1 MIREEE
7 LETEGGL
14 QRRLERHAYDRLIIL
29 SDGVFAIAITLA
41 AFEIKAPA
49 NWRDLADLWAQ
60 LQFPVFAYLLSFGM
74 VASYWNGQRTL
85 FARLVR
91 VDAPLTLLALLQLL
105 FIALI
110 PVATELFYDHSKKI
124 GSPTIYFATLA
135 ACGYVTAA
143 LWFYAALRPAMV
155 HPQSRARDYWERFA
169 KALVV
174 PLALTGFAA
183 TGGFSTASVAGT
195 VALLLVRRLVLWRL
209 SPAAGLGVAQK

>member
-1 MIREEE
+1 MSGAEE

-14 QRRLERHAYDRLIIL
+14 QRRLDRHAYDRLIIL

-49 NWRDLADLWAQ
+49 NWRDLAELWAQ
-60 LQFPVFAYLLSFGM
+60 LRLPVFAYLLSFGM
-74 VASYWNGQRTL
+74 VASYWNSQRTL

-91 VDAPLTLLALLQLL
+91 VDTPLTLLALLQLL

-110 PVATELFYDHSKKI
+110 PVATGLFYDHSKQI
-124 GSPTIYFATLA
+124 GSPTIYLATLA

-143 LWFYAALRPAMV
+143 LWFYAALRPAMM

-169 KALVV
+169 KALVA
-174 PLALTGFAA
+174 PLAMTWFAA
-183 TGGFSTASVAGT
+183 TGDQSTASMAGI
-195 VALLLVRRLVLWRL
+195 VALLLVCRLVFWRRR
-209 SPAAGLGVAQK
+209 GIAQK

>member
-7 LETEGGL
+7 LETESGL
-14 QRRLERHAYDRLIIL
+14 QRRLERHSYDRLIIL
-29 SDGVFAIAITLA
+29 SDAVFAIAITLA
-41 AFEIKAPA
+41 AFEIKPPA
-49 NWRDLADLWAQ
+49 SWRDLADLWAQ
-60 LQFPVFAYLLSFGM
+60 LRLPVFAYLLSFVL

-110 PVATELFYDHSKKI
+110 PVATGLFYDHSKQI
-124 GSPTIYFATLA
+124 GSPIIYFATLA

-155 HPQSRARDYWERFA
+155 HPQSRGRDYWERFA
-169 KALVV
+169 KALVT
-174 PLALTGFAA
+174 PLAMTWFAV
-183 TGGFSTASVAGT
+183 TGGPSTASMAGA
-195 VALLLVRRLVLWRL
+195 VALLLVCRLVLWRL
-209 SPAAGLGVAQK
+209 RAQTNPKV